1 MICRNDDHLASRTT
15 TMAPRYSAEQC
26 GLGLRLRN
34 DPVGQAG
41 VGESGMYD
49 GPLVACVVP
58 LPLPFSFPLRLEKDE
73 DFLDAVRA
81 QLRALGQEQDGKI
94 GKVRM
99 RPTAAPN
106 KAGMIR
112 MIGHDWNVGWTEVGQ
127 AS

>member
-1 MICRNDDHLASRTT
+1 
-15 TMAPRYSAEQC
+15 MAPRYSAEQC

-49 GPLVACVVP
+49 GPLVACVP
-58 LPLPFSFPLRLEKDE
+58 LPLPFSFPLRLENDE

-81 QLRALGQEQDGKI
+81 QLHALGQEQDGKTGKTGKI

-99 RPTAAPN
+99 RPTAALN
-106 KAGMIR
+106 KAGMIQ
-112 MIGHDWNVGWTEVGQ
+112 MIGNDWNVGWTEVGQ